1 MKKLLS
7 IGLLLC
13 TAYCNAQDN
22 SFIYFS
28 TGGNDKAIVSK
39 TAIEQKGKPLL
50 IYNDKIY
57 VLGSDCIADAFRKNG
72 GDVSNRKKGGGK
84 SCRKKGGHKGGSRNK
99 GGDMNSRNKDG
110 DMDSRKK
117 GGDMDSRNK
126 GGDMSSRQ
134 KNGDI
139 NSRNKS
145 SDVMGQSCEIA
156 ENGKLIIYTYL
167 KIAAK
172 KSKIYYNGNYFNNK
186 FFKIIKI

>member
-1 MKKLLS
+1 MKKLLL
-7 IGLLLC
+7 IVLLLC

-22 SFIYFS
+22 SFVYLS

-72 GDVSNRKKGGGK
+72 GDVNNRNKGGD
-84 SCRKKGGHKGGSRNK
+84 KGSRNRGGDMDTRNK
-99 GGDMNSRNKDG
+99 GGDMDARN
-110 DMDSRKK
+110 K

-186 FFKIIKI
+186 FFKIIKS